1 MNDDDELSP
10 LNQRTFLLTMSPADG
25 QRIAELA
32 GFSPPSEEVMEQ
44 ETTDVLGKW
53 IRLQRTGI
61 LDDIEKSA
69 RWLSEII
76 RQQNKLEDDESDV
89 SVALFTSF
97 GVSLLGM
104 LIDSNK
110 LEVNQDIEFADDLPL
125 LIQQDPLSRII
136 QIIQLFSVPG
146 ISAEWDIEFMEDDDE
161 DDDWEDYDDE

>member
-1 MNDDDELSP
+1 MNDDELSP

-25 QRIAELA
+25 QRIAEFA

-44 ETTDVLGKW
+44 ETSDVLGKW

-69 RWLSEII
+69 RWLSDII

-89 SVALFTSF
+89 SIALFTSF
-97 GVSLLGM
+97 GVSLLAM
-104 LIDSNK
+104 LIDSEK
-110 LEVNQDIEFADDLPL
+110 LEVNKEIEFTGDLHL
-125 LIQQDPLSRII
+125 QMSQQDPLSRII

-146 ISAEWDIEFMEDDDE
+146 ITADWDIEFMESDDW
-161 DDDWEDYDDE
+161 DDDWEDDDDE